1 VLDTGKDKGNAAAG
15 RFSAACYFINT
26 ASRSADS
33 LPFLLLPVSTAWRR
47 EVARARALMCQVAVK
62 RMGYSEARVARFL
75 EVTTSTVNRIA
86 GRDVIDDLER
96 YVR

>member
-1 VLDTGKDKGNAAAG
+1 
-15 RFSAACYFINT
+15 
-26 ASRSADS
+26 
-33 LPFLLLPVSTAWRR
+33 
-47 EVARARALMCQVAVK
+47 MCQVVVR